1 MCYAIFEDSQLEC
14 AHWVEARKEVPM
26 EVRLRSA
33 EDAGT
38 NTAHARPG
46 ERVQMFINHI
56 LPEKRE
62 QFEKIVRL
70 IHDAALQVKPLSE
83 QYHRIFISEV
93 PNEEGNYVFI
103 FFMDPAVEGVDY
115 QISSTLTKIYGAEQ
129 AEKYMDELDSCGARD
144 QEAHYLTP
152 MAW

>member
-1 MCYAIFEDSQLEC
+1 M
-14 AHWVEARKEVPM
+14 V
-26 EVRLRSA
+26 VRPRST
-33 EDAGT
+33 EDART
-38 NTAHARPG
+38 DTSHARPG

-62 QFEKIVRL
+62 QCEKIVRL

-93 PNEEGNYVFI
+93 PNEEGNYIFI
-103 FFMDPAVEGVDY
+103 FFMDPAVEEIDY

-129 AEKYMDELDSCGARD
+129 AEKYMEEWESCHARD
-144 QEAHYLTP
+144 QEAHYVTP

>member
-1 MCYAIFEDSQLEC
+1 MRSLCG
-14 AHWVEARKEVPM
+14 ARKEESM
-26 EVRLRSA
+26 EVSLRSA
-33 EDAGT
+33 EDAVT
-38 NTAHARPG
+38 DKSHAQPG

-56 LPEKRE
+56 LPDKRE

-93 PNEEGNYVFI
+93 PNEEGNYIFI

-115 QISSTLTKIYGAEQ
+115 QIISTLTKIYGAEQ
-129 AEKYMDELDSCGARD
+129 AEKYMEELESCEARD
-144 QEAHYLTP
+144 QEAHYVTP